1 MDSRLM
7 QISKEDL
14 TKLEQAVVLLESP
27 TLTAQITNL
36 LGKVVKIDLLPN
48 YIQGKIVGIAEQ
60 ALDTIFNVASS
71 TMEDKQKASS
81 PLLHKLA
88 AAATGGAGG
97 FFGMT
102 AILVEMPISITI
114 MMRSILDIARE
125 EGFSLRS
132 YETRM
137 ECIKVFGLGSNLSQD
152 DDESESGYFLS
163 RVALDRITQ
172 SLSKT
177 AMEIA
182 AKDIGVKQFATT
194 NIPSQIIEPV
204 SKAMIKLIQA
214 VAQRFG
220 IVLTEEAAAKLV
232 PGLGAVTGSML
243 NTMFVDYYQ
252 DMAKGHFMVKKL
264 EQKYSEELIKT
275 EYQRIY
281 KQQKYQNK

>member
-1 MDSRLM
+1 M

-14 TKLEQAVVLLESP
+14 AKLERAVVLLESP

-60 ALDTIFNVASS
+60 ALDTVFNVASS
-71 TMEDKQKASS
+71 TMEDKQKVSS

-220 IVLTEEAAAKLV
+220 VVLTEEAAAKLV

-281 KQQKYQNK
+281 KQQKISK

>member
-14 TKLEQAVVLLESP
+14 AKLERAVVLLESP

-60 ALDTIFNVASS
+60 ALDTVFNVASS
-71 TMEDKQKASS
+71 TMEDKQKVSS

-220 IVLTEEAAAKLV
+220 VVLTEEAAAKLV

-281 KQQKYQNK
+281 KQQKISK